1 MKKRFPSNR
10 QTICFSAQ
18 LVISNNK
25 IKKNSDNN
33 KSSKSSKY
41 KNDTDQNTAVDEF
54 KETELNNN
62 SISCSQ
68 KQPVVNNSE
77 CKISDLDSLIQNQYD
92 ILSMAV
98 QNIMAVSSENICV
111 NNKSDNKVNKEPKYF
126 STDNV
131 SLKNKSQDFPSI
143 IEDLEFKEVL
153 SRFSEE
159 SLSMSAENILGSS
172 LKGFST
178 LPRKKL
184 KSYKSLYTFP
194 AIDEGRYSV
203 FNFICCLS

>member
-1 MKKRFPSNR
+1 MNIP
-10 QTICFSAQ
+10 
-18 LVISNNK
+18 
-25 IKKNSDNN
+25 
-33 KSSKSSKY
+33 
-41 KNDTDQNTAVDEF
+41 
-54 KETELNNN
+54 
-62 SISCSQ
+62 
-68 KQPVVNNSE
+68 E

-111 NNKSDNKVNKEPKYF
+111 NNKSDKISQEPKYF

-131 SLKNKSQDFPSI
+131 SVKKECQGFSSI

-172 LKGFST
+172 LKKFST
-178 LPRKKL
+178 LPRKKP
-184 KSYKSLYTFP
+184 KSHKSLYTFP
-194 AIDEGRYSV
+194 AIDEGRYSL
-203 FNFICCLS
+203 FNFICCLSKSVIKSV